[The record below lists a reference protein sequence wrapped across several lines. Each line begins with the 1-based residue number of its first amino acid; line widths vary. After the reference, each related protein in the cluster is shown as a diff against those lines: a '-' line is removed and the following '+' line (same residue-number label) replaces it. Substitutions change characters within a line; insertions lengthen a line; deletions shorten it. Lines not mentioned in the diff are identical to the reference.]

1 MPLIKSAIKRAK
13 QNPVRRARRQP
24 VKTYMKTMLRKMDDL
39 HKAGKKEEASKILA
53 ETYSAIDMAA
63 KKNIIHPRNAARKK
77 SLVARLVASQAQ

>member
-24 VKTYMKTMLRKMDDL
+24 VKTYMKTMLKKMADL
-39 HKAGKKEEASKILA
+39 TTAGKRAEAVAILP

-63 KKNIIHPRNAARKK
+63 KQNIIHPRNAARKK
-77 SLVARLVASQAQ
+77 SLVARLVAAQAK